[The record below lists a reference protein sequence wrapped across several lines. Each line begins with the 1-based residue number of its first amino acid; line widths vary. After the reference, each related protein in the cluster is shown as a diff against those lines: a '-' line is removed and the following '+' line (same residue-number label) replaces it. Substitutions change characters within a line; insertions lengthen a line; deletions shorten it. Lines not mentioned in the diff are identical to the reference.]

1 MLFMKRYMCNIADM
15 CLNLG
20 VDDRDDDVRSGRG
33 EYWPHDVA
41 ASLSSLPPTLPRTAG
56 KGEGRWRRRWCWGR
70 RRRRRK
76 RSRRRR
82 RRGRGRISTM
92 RGQEAD
98 RAGQEGHNSIHE
110 NQLYATHG
118 LPH

>member
-1 MLFMKRYMCNIADM
+1 MKRYMCNIADM

-20 VDDRDDDVRSGRG
+20 VDDRDDDVQSGRG

-41 ASLSSLPPTLPRTAG
+41 ASLSSLPPTLPRTAE
-56 KGEGRWRRRWCWGR
+56 KGEKKVVLGEEEE
-70 RRRRRK
+70 K
-76 RSRRRR
+76 AEEEEEEED
-82 RRGRGRISTM
+82 ISTM

-98 RAGQEGHNSIHE
+98 RAGHEGHNSIHE